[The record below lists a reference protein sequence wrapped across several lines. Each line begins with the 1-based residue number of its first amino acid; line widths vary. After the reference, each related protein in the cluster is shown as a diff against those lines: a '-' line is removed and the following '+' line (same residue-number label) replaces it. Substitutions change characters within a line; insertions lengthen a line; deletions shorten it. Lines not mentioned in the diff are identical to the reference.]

1 MKTIEES
8 IDLTNQKI
16 YSLIQEDP
24 IKNLENIKELTRI
37 IQRLSR
43 SRMVG

>member
-24 IKNLENIKELTRI
+24 IENLENIKELTRI

>member
-16 YSLIQEDP
+16 YSLLQENP
-24 IKNLENIKELTRI
+24 VENLESIKELTRI

>member
-1 MKTIEES
+1 MKTIEQS

-16 YSLIQEDP
+16 YSLLEENP
-24 IKNLENIKELTRI
+24 VENLETIKELTRI

-43 SRMVG
+43 SKVVG

>member
-1 MKTIEES
+1 MKTIEQS

-16 YSLIQEDP
+16 YSLLEENP
-24 IKNLENIKELTRI
+24 VENLETIKELTRI

-43 SRMVG
+43 SKVAG

>member
-16 YSLIQEDP
+16 YSLLEENP
-24 IKNLENIKELTRI
+24 VENLETIKELTRI
-37 IQRLSR
+37 VQRLSR
-43 SRMVG
+43 SKVAG

>member
-16 YSLIQEDP
+16 YSLLEENP
-24 IKNLENIKELTRI
+24 VENLETIKELTRI
-37 IQRLSR
+37 VQRLSR
-43 SRMVG
+43 SKGRG

>member
-16 YSLIQEDP
+16 YSLLQENP
-24 IKNLENIKELTRI
+24 VENLESIKELTRI

-43 SRMVG
+43 SRMAG

>member
-8 IDLTNQKI
+8 IHLTNQKI
-16 YSLIQEDP
+16 YSLIEENP
-24 IKNLENIKELTRI
+24 VENLETIKELTRI

-43 SRMVG
+43 SKGRG

>member
-16 YSLIQEDP
+16 YSLLEENP
-24 IKNLENIKELTRI
+24 VENLETIKELTRI

-43 SRMVG
+43 SKVVG

>member
-8 IDLTNQKI
+8 ISLTNQKI
-16 YSLIQEDP
+16 YSLLEENTVE
-24 IKNLENIKELTRI
+24 NLETIKELTRI

-43 SRMVG
+43 STGAK